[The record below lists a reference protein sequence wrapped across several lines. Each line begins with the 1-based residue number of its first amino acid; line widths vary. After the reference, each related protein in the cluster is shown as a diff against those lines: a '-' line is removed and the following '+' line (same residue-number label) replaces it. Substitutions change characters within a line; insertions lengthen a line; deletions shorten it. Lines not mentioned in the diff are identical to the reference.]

1 MKKILLVFLAFA
13 FVSSFAFAEL
23 AGGGA
28 DSATMT
34 GSVSLTSGY
43 DLDTE
48 GFGFVN
54 DTDVTVT
61 LPLLSGTGGASGDDG
76 VYAEISVAIGWELQD
91 GGFNDTV
98 DDSDGL
104 TADGLTADIS
114 ATIFFNSLYL
124 ALEKPD
130 FEVNNVDIDNGDYIV
145 DAYADAFDNG
155 GGFSLGYKS
164 DMIDIAFMVASEKDA
179 YRDTASDGE
188 AGADADEIDPVVP
201 FSNGTDEVEQD
212 LYTPNTDADLIFGVT
227 ATITAVEGIK
237 VPVKFMYDAKSGTAT
252 EDLMA
257 FGAAPSVKSG
267 SLTFD
272 FPVDYVKYGDAT
284 GLELKPALGY
294 EVMENFKVSTSFLY
308 GTYNDVF
315 IGSGLAAVE
324 IKNAVAELTA
334 GVADS
339 GAFVEGLAW
348 SVDVSFTDI
357 LNYLDTTT
365 PDGYLPLSV
374 DGKASFSQNGM
385 KPYMSTSYDF
395 SNAVLE
401 LGLGVE
407 FGADFTGIDNTVI
420 TLDYA
425 NDAIMDGEA
434 YTGDTDGDT
443 EKGRVTLD
451 IKVSF

>member
-23 AGGGA
+23 TGGGA

-61 LPLLSGTGGASGDDG
+61 LPLLSGTGGAGGDDG
-76 VYAEISVAIGWELQD
+76 VYAEIGVDIGWELQN
-91 GGFNDTV
+91 GGFVDTV
-98 DDSDGL
+98 DDSDEL
-104 TADGLTADIS
+104 VATGLTADIS
-114 ATIFFNSLYL
+114 ATIYFNSLYL
-124 ALEKPD
+124 ALEAPD
-130 FEVNNVDIDNGDYIV
+130 FEIQNVDVANDDYLV

-155 GGFSLGYKS
+155 GGFTLGFKN
-164 DMIDIAFMVASEKDA
+164 DMIDIALMVASEKDA
-179 YRDTASDGE
+179 YLDTLSDGE
-188 AGADADEIDPVVP
+188 PGADAAEIDDAVP
-201 FSNGTDEVEQD
+201 FTNGSDEVEQD
-212 LYTPNTDADLIFGVT
+212 LYTTNTDGDLIFGVA
-227 ATITAVEGIK
+227 ATINAAEGIT
-237 VPVKFMYDAKSGTAT
+237 VPVKFFYDAKSGTAT
-252 EDLMA
+252 EDLIA
-257 FGAAPSVKSG
+257 FGMAPSIAMG
-267 SLTFD
+267 ALSLD
-272 FPVDYVKYGDAT
+272 VPVDYVKYGDAT
-284 GLELKPALGY
+284 GIELKPALGY
-294 EVMENFKVSTSFLY
+294 EVMENFTVSTSFLY
-308 GTYNDVF
+308 GTYTDVF
-315 IGSGLAAVE
+315 IGTTE
-324 IKNAVAELTA
+324 IINAVAELTA

-348 SVDVSFTDI
+348 SVDVSFTNI

-374 DGKASFSQNGM
+374 DAEASFSQNGM

-395 SNAVLE
+395 TSAILE

-434 YTGDTDGDT
+434 YTGDTDGNT

-451 IKVSF
+451 ITVSF